1 MLHDPCEDTESG
13 VKLEAIDNKNIVIAN
28 GSKIQVWSAAASGEK
43 KKWEVK
49 AEVNYQGLKVVQITP
64 DIRYR
69 LGAKQDTV
77 IKALVFLHENG
88 VLSFW
93 NQETLE
99 FLYSLKLNSTSKK
112 VVFESSMRY
121 LASLTVEGSVEVWK
135 IKGAQEKYW
144 WDLSFKSV
152 KDIINNPGKENQF
165 IISMNSDDKQD
176 AESDSILLFQYS
188 RPQNLIMFWKSQL
201 PFLKLQFC
209 SHQEDTSYLLLVTK
223 NLELQK
229 IYFGVNR
236 DDLKAIA

>member
-201 PFLKLQFC
+201 PFLKLLFC
-209 SHQEDTSYLLLVTK
+209 RH
-223 NLELQK
+223 
-229 IYFGVNR
+229 
-236 DDLKAIA
+236 